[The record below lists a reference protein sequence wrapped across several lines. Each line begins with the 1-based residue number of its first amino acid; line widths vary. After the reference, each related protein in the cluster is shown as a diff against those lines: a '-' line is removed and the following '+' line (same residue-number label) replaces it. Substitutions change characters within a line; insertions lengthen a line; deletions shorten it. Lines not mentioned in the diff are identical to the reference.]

1 MRILQKVYGKRE
13 LKDKFIF
20 FAKLVEIHAVLV
32 IHISHKLFEDS
43 VHKRSS

>member
-13 LKDKFIF
+13 LKDKYF
-20 FAKLVEIHAVLV
+20 FAKLVEIHVVLV

-43 VHKRSS
+43 A